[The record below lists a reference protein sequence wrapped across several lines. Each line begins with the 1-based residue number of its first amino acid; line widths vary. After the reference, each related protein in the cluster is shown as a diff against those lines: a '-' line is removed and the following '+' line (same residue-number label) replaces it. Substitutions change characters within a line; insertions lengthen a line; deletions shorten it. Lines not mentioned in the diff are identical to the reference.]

1 MKNLIIKSSVAILL
15 LITSINSHASAV
27 LFENVNIFD
36 GKNEQLKNKHH
47 VLVVDDKI
55 KKISK
60 VKFDIENGTVI
71 IDGTDKTLMPGMIDV
86 HAHLAITTA
95 LSKIHGYVSPEEN
108 AIRSTLTAKTFIDD
122 GFTTVRDVGGHTF
135 ALKKLIDQGLVP
147 GPRIYPSG
155 AFISQTSG
163 HGDFRTPAEPHAST
177 GHVDAGHRLKM
188 GKVVDG
194 KAEIYRA
201 VRENLRQGATQIKIM
216 ASGGAG
222 SDFDPLDSLQFQPEE
237 QLAAVNAAKDW
248 GTYVTAHLLTDAAIS
263 RALDSGVMGVDH
275 GLMIKERGMKKL
287 VEKGAFLAPQFNA
300 TSPRLTELPGL
311 QQVNIDKIVN
321 AQKDMADLIP
331 LIKKYQPKVP
341 FAVDAFG
348 PPSSHIKQRRYE
360 LYWGAELF
368 GNFNTLKRATSVSAE
383 FVAQSGKRNPYG
395 KLGVIEEGALADL
408 LLIDGNPLNDISLVG
423 ADDGWWDAETN
434 EIETIQVIMKDG
446 EFHKNTL

>member
-1 MKNLIIKSSVAILL
+1 MKNHLIKSLAIAAVAI
-15 LITSINSHASAV
+15 TTNAFASQV
-27 LFENVNIFD
+27 LFKNVNIFD
-36 GKNEQLKNKHH
+36 GKNEQLKQNHH
-47 VLVVDDKI
+47 VLVVDNEI
-55 KKISK
+55 TKISK
-60 VKFDIENGTVI
+60 DKIVVAQDAVV
-71 IDGTDKTLMPGMIDV
+71 IDGSNKTLMPGMIDV

-122 GFTTVRDVGGHTF
+122 GFTTVRDAGGHTF
-135 ALKKLIDQGLVP
+135 ALKRLIDQGLVP

-163 HGDFRTPAEPHAST
+163 HGDFRTPVEPHAST

-263 RALDSGVMGVDH
+263 RALDSGVMGVEH

-287 VEKGAFLAPQFNA
+287 VEKGAFLATQFNA

-321 AQKDMADLIP
+321 AQKDMANLVP
-331 LIKKYQPKVP
+331 LIKKYQPKIP

-368 GNFNTLKRATSVSAE
+368 GNFDTLKRATSVSAE
-383 FVAQSGKRNPYG
+383 FVALSGKRNPYG
-395 KLGVIEEGALADL
+395 KLGVIEEGALADI
-408 LLIDGNPLNDISLVG
+408 LLIDGNPLEDISLVG
-423 ADDGWWDAETN
+423 ADAGWWDATTED
-434 EIETIQVIMKDG
+434 IKTILVIMKDG
-446 EFHKNTL
+446 EFHKNIL

>member
-1 MKNLIIKSSVAILL
+1 MKNHLIKSLAIAAVAF
-15 LITSINSHASAV
+15 TTNAFASQV
-27 LFENVNIFD
+27 LFKNVNIFD
-36 GKNEQLKNKHH
+36 GKNEQLKQNHH
-47 VLVVDDKI
+47 VLVVDNEI
-55 KKISK
+55 TKISK
-60 VKFDIENGTVI
+60 DKIVVAQDAVI
-71 IDGTDKTLMPGMIDV
+71 IDGSNKTLMPGMIDV

-122 GFTTVRDVGGHTF
+122 GFTTVRDAGGHTF
-135 ALKKLIDQGLVP
+135 ALKRLIDQGLVP

-263 RALDSGVMGVDH
+263 RALDSGVMGVEH

-287 VEKGAFLAPQFNA
+287 VEKGAFLATQFNA

-321 AQKDMADLIP
+321 AQKDMANLVP
-331 LIKKYQPKVP
+331 LIKKYQPKIP

-368 GNFNTLKRATSVSAE
+368 GNFDTLKRATSVSAE
-383 FVAQSGKRNPYG
+383 FVALSGKRNPYG
-395 KLGVIEEGALADL
+395 KLGVIEEGALADI
-408 LLIDGNPLNDISLVG
+408 LLIDGNPLEDISLVG
-423 ADDGWWDAETN
+423 ADAGWWDASTED
-434 EIETIQVIMKDG
+434 IKTILVIMKDG
-446 EFHKNTL
+446 KFHKNTL